1 MKQITSSVTF
11 LPMLD
16 EPCQSTPASP
26 SNVSVVCLQ
35 SRPSLTGTFH
45 CDAGTFNILAYTS
58 TSDAAGEDA
67 PVPEQWA
74 PSDAH
79 LIDPSKVEQ
88 VRLRSFST
96 NVHKLEALVAYKL
109 D

>member
-1 MKQITSSVTF
+1 M
-11 LPMLD
+11 
-16 EPCQSTPASP
+16 
-26 SNVSVVCLQ
+26 
-35 SRPSLTGTFH
+35 
-45 CDAGTFNILAYTS
+45 
-58 TSDAAGEDA
+58 
-67 PVPEQWA
+67 PEQWA